1 MKHLSSLALCSLAL
15 WLAILPTLARPEA
28 EVPAAYGQAAEL
40 LDPNSKL
47 YLAIRFFYP
56 ELLTEALA
64 EGANINAMVPP
75 MTVRRVA
82 GQPVYEPQRD
92 ALALPMFVHAFN
104 YGNLPALQLLADQG
118 ARFQYRNPRPATEA
132 PGAGYGNYAAYA
144 LHCPQQWRVMVDS
157 DNLPTGQFAGCYEL
171 YRALVSGGYRFNRYD
186 MHKMLQGQGWQSWEK
201 YLYMRAHADPE
212 ELAAFDQRHGHW
224 VKRMA
229 SEQAEQRERVS
240 TAQEYRSVLA
250 QGQRLH
256 KRADKLG
263 TSLLARAVIGETI
276 CKRGDFRYTSPYHYQ
291 VEHRP
296 GVLVATLEAV
306 YPAERE
312 IRWQVSAIRTESGQT
327 RYFPSHPPRFNG
339 MICLPGWHHRG
350 SVKGWYRC
358 ATPIGH
364 GHPGHS
370 SW

>member
-1 MKHLSSLALCSLAL
+1 MKHLSFLAL
-15 WLAILPTLARPEA
+15 WLAILPALARPA
-28 EVPAAYGQAAEL
+28 DRAAEL

-64 EGANINAMVPP
+64 EGANIDAMVPP

-92 ALALPMFVHAFN
+92 APALPMFVHAFN

-118 ARFQYRNPRPATEA
+118 ARFQYRNPRPATKA
-132 PGAGYGNYAAYA
+132 PGAGYGNYALY
-144 LHCPQQWRVMVDS
+144 CPQQRRVLVDS

-171 YRALVSGGYRFNRYD
+171 YRALVSGGYRFNRDD
-186 MHKMLQGQGWQSWEK
+186 MYKMLQGQGWQFWEK

-240 TAQEYRSVLA
+240 TAQEYQSVLA

-263 TSLLARAVIGETI
+263 TSLLTRAVIGETI
-276 CKRGDFRYTSPYHYQ
+276 CKRGNFRYTSPYHYQ

-306 YPAERE
+306 YPAERQ

-327 RYFPSHPPRFNG
+327 RYFPSHPPRFDG
-339 MICLPGWHHRG
+339 LVCLPGWHHRG

-358 ATPIGH
+358 ATPVGH